1 MKMPP
6 AFAEQARQ
14 AAEDIP
20 RQVIANVL
28 ERLLPRVLVARRP
41 AEPAQPGSPA
51 PFVQDATGQIRP
63 TGTPLSRADKR
74 PSQRAMLPMLIV
86 ATSKGARKARWK
98 GEHDTLNKIIG
109 AGTVRQ
115 ALMLSDVKFG
125 DITYAWKT
133 GYIDILTV

>member
-6 AFAEQARQ
+6 AYADEARQ

-20 RQVIANVL
+20 RQVIANLL
-28 ERLLPRVLVARRP
+28 ERLLPRVPVARRP
-41 AEPAQPGSPA
+41 AEPTPPLVTGTDGRPTPA
-51 PFVQDATGQIRP
+51 PAPAGK
-63 TGTPLSRADKR
+63 PLLRTDKR
-74 PSQRAMLPMLIV
+74 PPQRAMLPMLIV

-115 ALMLSDVKFG
+115 ALTLDDVKFG